1 MVFDKKRIFSGL
13 LILAIFIFFY
23 FFKLNFILI
32 IALIL
37 LSIYDILYSK
47 IISQKF
53 LFFGLISFSLLF
65 LFFYE
70 NFPMIIF
77 ISISLILFLISF
89 FKFRLN
95 NIFFL
100 LLGCF
105 FYSLYIIN
113 FENNFIYIIFLIS
126 FINDTSAYI
135 FGNTFKGPLIIPKI
149 SPKKT
154 WSGTIS
160 SFFLSF
166 ILFKYFGFSNFYSI
180 ILSISLFL
188 GDIYFSYIKRS
199 LKIKDFSNLIPGHGG
214 ILDRLDS
221 LFFLPFVIIIS
232 TLF

>member
-13 LILAIFIFFY
+13 FILAILIFFY
-23 FFKLNFILI
+23 FFKLNYILI
-32 IALIL
+32 VTLIL

-53 LFFGLISFSLLF
+53 LFFSLISVSLSF
-65 LFFYE
+65 LFFNE
-70 NFPMIIF
+70 NFPVIIF
-77 ISISLILFLISF
+77 ISISLILFMISF
-89 FKFRLN
+89 FKFKLN

-100 LLGCF
+100 LLICF
-105 FYSLYIIN
+105 FFSLYQIN
-113 FENNFIYIIFLIS
+113 FKNNFIYIFFLIS

-154 WSGTIS
+154 WSGTLS
-160 SFFLSF
+160 SFFLSL
-166 ILFKYFGFSNFYSI
+166 ILFKYFGFNNFYSI

-188 GDIYFSYIKRS
+188 GDIYFSFIKRS

-221 LFFLPFVIIIS
+221 LFFLPFIIIIS

>member
-1 MVFDKKRIFSGL
+1 MVFDKKRILSGS
-13 LILAIFIFFY
+13 LILAILFFFY
-23 FFKLNFILI
+23 FFKLNSLLLI
-32 IALIL
+32 TLIF

-47 IISQKF
+47 IVSSNF
-53 LFFGLISFSLLF
+53 LFFLLILVSLFF

-70 NFPMIIF
+70 NFPIRIF
-77 ISISLILFLISF
+77 ITLSLILFLTSL
-89 FKFRLN
+89 FKFKLN

-100 LLGCF
+100 LLVCF
-105 FYSLYIIN
+105 FYSLYFIN
-113 FENNFIYIIFLIS
+113 FESNFIFILFLIS

-135 FGNTFKGPLIIPKI
+135 FGKIFRGPLIIPKI

-160 SFFLSF
+160 SFLISL

-188 GDIYFSYIKRS
+188 GDIYFSYVKRT

-221 LFFLPFVIIIS
+221 LFFIPFIIIVS

>member
-13 LILAIFIFFY
+13 FILAILIFFY
-23 FFKLNFILI
+23 FFKLNYILI
-32 IALIL
+32 VTLIL

-53 LFFGLISFSLLF
+53 LFFSLISVSLFF
-65 LFFYE
+65 LFFNE
-70 NFPMIIF
+70 NFPVIIF
-77 ISISLILFLISF
+77 ISISLILFMISF
-89 FKFRLN
+89 FKFKLN

-100 LLGCF
+100 LLICF
-105 FYSLYIIN
+105 FFSLYQIN
-113 FENNFIYIIFLIS
+113 FKNNFIYIFFLIS

-160 SFFLSF
+160 SFFLSL
-166 ILFKYFGFSNFYSI
+166 ILFKYFGFNNFYSI

-188 GDIYFSYIKRS
+188 GDIYFSFIKRS

-214 ILDRLDS
+214 MLDRLDS
-221 LFFLPFVIIIS
+221 FFFLPFIIIIS